1 MPRRVHTFLATIARF
16 WAPKSARRRRRRY
29 PRGRKFPTRLRAD
42 DPLTIRRMN
51 GLMMNFPLT
60 LAAIFRRA
68 EQMFGG
74 REIVWR
80 AADRSVQRRSYA
92 AFTARARRLATA
104 LERLGVQP
112 GDRVATLGWNHG
124 SHLEA
129 YFGIPLAGAVL
140 HTLNLRLHP
149 DELAYIVGHA
159 DDRVVLVDESLLPLW
174 EQVRPNV
181 KVREVIVFDATKP
194 LPAGAHDYEALV
206 AAAPP
211 LPERP
216 DPDENT
222 AAAMCYT
229 TGTTGYPKGVVYSH
243 RAIVLHT
250 LGLALDACMGIRE
263 TDVML
268 PVVPMFHANAWG
280 MPFTA
285 VMVGAKIVL
294 PGPHLDPQSIVEL
307 FERERVTITGG
318 VPTIWLGVMQ
328 FLDANPGKYDL
339 SRIRAM
345 FVGGS
350 AVPQSMIE
358 AYEKRYGLKIFQ
370 AWGMTEMAPLGSV
383 ASYPCGMD
391 TAPDEVKYAYRAKQG
406 RPAPFVEIRARNE
419 DGLVPWDGRTMGE
432 LEVRGPWIASAYYN
446 RPDAGDRFTDD
457 GWFKTGDIVTIDRE
471 ATIQVQDRSKDLIK
485 SGGEWISSVA
495 LECALMGHPAVAEAA
510 VFAVRHPKWDER
522 PVAAVV
528 LKPGA
533 NASADELRAFLAP
546 QFAKFWLP
554 DAFEFIDAIP
564 RTSAGK
570 FKKSALRERFKD
582 YRLVEE
588 ATR

>member
-1 MPRRVHTFLATIARF
+1 
-16 WAPKSARRRRRRY
+16 
-29 PRGRKFPTRLRAD
+29 
-42 DPLTIRRMN
+42 MN

-60 LAAIFRRA
+60 LSAIFRRA
-68 EQMFGG
+68 EQMFGR

-80 AADRSVQRRSYA
+80 AADKSVERRTYA
-92 AFTARARRLATA
+92 DFTRRARQLATA
-104 LERLGVQP
+104 LERLGVAP
-112 GDRVATLGWNHG
+112 GDRVATLAWNHG
-124 SHLEA
+124 PHLEA
-129 YFGIPLAGAVL
+129 YFGIPLVGAVL

-159 DDRVVLVDESLLPLW
+159 DDRVVLVDETLLPLW
-174 EQVRPNV
+174 QQVRP
-181 KVREVIVFDATKP
+181 KVRVKDVIVFNATKP
-194 LPAGAHDYEALV
+194 LPDGAHDYDALV
-206 AAAPP
+206 AAASP

-216 DPDENT
+216 DPDEN
-222 AAAMCYT
+222 AAVAMCYT
-229 TGTTGYPKGVVYSH
+229 TGTTGNPKGVLYSH
-243 RAIVLHT
+243 RAIVLHS

-285 VMVGAKIVL
+285 IMVGAKIVL
-294 PGPHLDPQSIVEL
+294 PGQHLDPQSIVEL
-307 FERERVTITGG
+307 FERERVTLTGG

-383 ASYPCGMD
+383 ATYPPGMEQ
-391 TAPDEVKYAYRAKQG
+391 TPDEVKFAYRAKQG

-419 DGLVPWDGRTMGE
+419 NGLVPWDGRTMGE
-432 LEVRGPWIASAYYN
+432 LEVRGPWIAGAYYN
-446 RPDAGDRFTDD
+446 RPDAIDRFTPD
-457 GWFKTGDIVTIDRE
+457 GWFKTGDIVTIDE
-471 ATIQVQDRSKDLIK
+471 SATIQVQDRSKDLIK

-495 LECALMGHPAVAEAA
+495 LECALMGHPSVAEAA

-533 NASADELRAFLAP
+533 KASADELRAYLAP
-546 QFAKFWLP
+546 QFARFWLP

-582 YRLVEE
+582 YRLAEE
-588 ATR
+588 ATM